1 MLLTLKEFGL
11 VLTLC
16 CISIY
21 LIYDLKKCLNL
32 EMVMMLDLASR
43 SMSVVKLLYRS
54 PEFSPPQ
61 TLS

>member
-1 MLLTLKEFGL
+1 MNFTVAAGRTETPIILTLKEFGL

-32 EMVMMLDLASR
+32 EMVY
-43 SMSVVKLLYRS
+43 SMK
-54 PEFSPPQ
+54 F
-61 TLS
+61 